1 MLYIYTMKR
10 ILVTLALICMTL
22 CAYAQR
28 DIPAGGSMEVASIE
42 SDDSI
47 GGVGQG
53 KQITMYKVK
62 DNDGNPSFLL
72 CVSHTMLSLTFGTED
87 SNTSFSLPGGA
98 VMLDFG
104 TTYQEAMDNLDNLL
118 EMFSEKDGTQKELT
132 CRDGSTVL
140 CTLHKGFLG
149 KNLEIAETSI
159 SKSDIKSLKFSF
171 KISKKLHPDL

>member
-1 MLYIYTMKR
+1 MKR
-10 ILVTLALICMTL
+10 ILVTLALICMTF

>member
-1 MLYIYTMKR
+1 MKR
-10 ILVTLALICMTL
+10 ILVTLVLACLAICS
-22 CAYAQR
+22 YAQR

-42 SDDSI
+42 SDDSV

-87 SNTSFSLPGGA
+87 FNTSFSLPGGA
-98 VMLDFG
+98 VLLDFG
-104 TTYQEAMDNLDNLL
+104 TTYQEAMDNLDALQD
-118 EMFSEKDGTQKELT
+118 MFAEKDGAQKELT
-132 CRDGSTVL
+132 CRDGSKTV
-140 CTLHKGFLG
+140 CTLNKGLLG
-149 KNLEIAETSI
+149 KHLEIAETPI
-159 SKSDIKSLKFSF
+159 TKGDIKSLRFSF

>member
-1 MLYIYTMKR
+1 M
-10 ILVTLALICMTL
+10 CMAIF
-22 CAYAQR
+22 AYAQR

-42 SDDSI
+42 SDDSVAGI
-47 GGVGQG
+47 GQG
-53 KQITMYKVK
+53 KQISMYKVK

-72 CVSHTMLSLTFGTED
+72 CVSHTMLSLSFGTED
-87 SNTSFSLPGGA
+87 SNSTFSLPGGA
-98 VMLDFG
+98 VLLDFG
-104 TTYQEAMDNLDNLL
+104 TTYQEAMDNLDALL
-118 EMFSEKDGTQKELT
+118 EMFAEKDGTQKELSN
-132 CRDGSTVL
+132 RDGSKTV

>member
-1 MLYIYTMKR
+1 MKR
-10 ILVTLALICMTL
+10 ILVTLALMCMAI

-42 SDDSI
+42 SDDSV

-87 SNTSFSLPGGA
+87 SFTSFSLPGGA
-98 VMLDFG
+98 VLLDFG
-104 TTYQEAMDNLDNLL
+104 TTYEEATDNLDALL
-118 EMFSEKDGTQKELT
+118 DMFSEKDGTQKELS
-132 CRDGSTVL
+132 CRDGSNTV

-149 KNLEIAETSI
+149 KHLEIAETSI
-159 SKSDIKSLKFSF
+159 TKSDVKSLKLSF

>member
-1 MLYIYTMKR
+1 M
-10 ILVTLALICMTL
+10 CMAIF
-22 CAYAQR
+22 AYAQR

-42 SDDSI
+42 SDESV
-47 GGVGQG
+47 GGIGQG
-53 KQITMYKVK
+53 KQISMYKVK

-72 CVSHTMLSLTFGTED
+72 CVSHTMLSLSFGTED
-87 SNTSFSLPGGA
+87 SNSTFSLPGGA
-98 VMLDFG
+98 VLLDFG
-104 TTYQEAMDNLDNLL
+104 TTYQEAMDNLDALL
-118 EMFSEKDGTQKELT
+118 EMFAEKDGTQKELSN
-132 CRDGSTVL
+132 RDGSKTV

>member
-1 MLYIYTMKR
+1 M
-10 ILVTLALICMTL
+10 CMAIF
-22 CAYAQR
+22 AYAQR

-42 SDDSI
+42 SDDSV
-47 GGVGQG
+47 GGIGQG
-53 KQITMYKVK
+53 KQISMYKVK

-72 CVSHTMLSLTFGTED
+72 CVSHTMLSISFGSED
-87 SNTSFSLPGGA
+87 SNSTFSLPGGA
-98 VMLDFG
+98 VLLDFG
-104 TTYQEAMDNLDNLL
+104 TTYQEAMDNLDVLL

-132 CRDGSTVL
+132 CRNGSTVL

>member
-1 MLYIYTMKR
+1 MKR
-10 ILVTLALICMTL
+10 ILVTLALIFMAI

-28 DIPAGGSMEVASIE
+28 DVPAGGSMEVASIE

-98 VMLDFG
+98 VLLDFG
-104 TTYQEAMDNLDNLL
+104 TTYQEAMDNLDALL
-118 EMFSEKDGTQKELT
+118 DMFALKDGAQKELD
-132 CRDGSTVL
+132 CHDGSKTV
-140 CTLHKGFLG
+140 CTLYKGFLG
-149 KNLEIAETSI
+149 KHLDIADTSI
-159 SKSDIKSLKFSF
+159 SKSDIKSLQFSF

>member
-1 MLYIYTMKR
+1 MRR
-10 ILVTLALICMTL
+10 ILVTLALMCMAIF
-22 CAYAQR
+22 AYAQR

-42 SDDSI
+42 SDDSV
-47 GGVGQG
+47 GGIGQG
-53 KQITMYKVK
+53 KQISMYKVK

-72 CVSHTMLSLTFGTED
+72 CVSHTMLSLSFGTED
-87 SNTSFSLPGGA
+87 SNSTFSLPGGA
-98 VMLDFG
+98 VLLDFG
-104 TTYQEAMDNLDNLL
+104 TTYQEAMDNLDALL
-118 EMFSEKDGTQKELT
+118 EMFAEKDGTQKELSNL
-132 CRDGSTVL
+132 DGSKTV

>member
-1 MLYIYTMKR
+1 MAIF
-10 ILVTLALICMTL
+10 
-22 CAYAQR
+22 AYAQR

-47 GGVGQG
+47 GGIGQE
-53 KQITMYKVK
+53 KQITMYNVK

-72 CVSHTMLSLTFGTED
+72 CVSHTMLSLSFGTED

>member
-1 MLYIYTMKR
+1 MAIF
-10 ILVTLALICMTL
+10 
-22 CAYAQR
+22 AYAQR
-28 DIPAGGSMEVASIE
+28 DIPAGGSMEVASIDSE
-42 SDDSI
+42 DSI
-47 GGVGQG
+47 AGVGQG

-72 CVSHTMLSLTFGTED
+72 CVSHTMLSLSFGTED
-87 SNTSFSLPGGA
+87 SNSTFSLPGGA
-98 VMLDFG
+98 VLLDFG
-104 TTYQEAMDNLDNLL
+104 TTYQEAMDNLDALL
-118 EMFSEKDGTQKELT
+118 EMFAEKDGTQKELSN
-132 CRDGSTVL
+132 RDGSKTV

>member
-1 MLYIYTMKR
+1 MKR
-10 ILVTLALICMTL
+10 ILVTLALMCMAIF
-22 CAYAQR
+22 AYAQR

-42 SDDSI
+42 SDDSV
-47 GGVGQG
+47 GGIGQG
-53 KQITMYKVK
+53 KQISMYKVK

-72 CVSHTMLSLTFGTED
+72 CVSHTMLSLSFGTED
-87 SNTSFSLPGGA
+87 SNSTFSLPGGA
-98 VMLDFG
+98 VLLDFG
-104 TTYQEAMDNLDNLL
+104 TTYQEAMDNLDALL
-118 EMFSEKDGTQKELT
+118 EMFAEKDGTQKELSN
-132 CRDGSTVL
+132 RDGSKTV

>member
-1 MLYIYTMKR
+1 MKR

>member
-1 MLYIYTMKR
+1 MKR
-10 ILVTLALICMTL
+10 ILVALALMFMAM

-42 SDDSI
+42 SDESV

-72 CVSHTMLSLTFGTED
+72 CVSQTLVSISLGSVDWSSTF
-87 SNTSFSLPGGA
+87 SIPGGA
-98 VMLDFG
+98 VLLDFG
-104 TTYQEAMDNLDNLL
+104 TTYQEAMDNLDMLQAL
-118 EMFSEKDGTQKELT
+118 FSAKDGTQKELA
-132 CRDGSTVL
+132 CRDGSMTV
-140 CTLHKGFLG
+140 CTLHKGLLG
-149 KNLEIAETSI
+149 KHLDIADTSI
-159 SKSDIKSLKFSF
+159 TKSDIKSLKFSF

>member
-1 MLYIYTMKR
+1 MKR
-10 ILVTLALICMTL
+10 ILVTLVLACLAICS
-22 CAYAQR
+22 YAQR

-42 SDDSI
+42 SDDSV

-72 CVSHTMLSLTFGTED
+72 CVSHTLVSFSFGSVDWST
-87 SNTSFSLPGGA
+87 TFSLPGGA

-104 TTYQEAMDNLDNLL
+104 TTYQEAMDNLDVLL
-118 EMFSEKDGTQKELT
+118 EMFAEKDGTQKELT
-132 CRDGSTVL
+132 CRDGSKTV
-140 CTLHKGFLG
+140 CTLNKGFLG
-149 KNLEIAETSI
+149 KHLDIAETSI
-159 SKSDIKSLKFSF
+159 TKSDIKSLKFSF